1 MTFGHDAFT
10 HSFIAAPADNFAT
23 EGDIPIECP
32 EGQVG
37 VFNFT
42 IDQWE
47 CKPNPSSVTSEEEE
61 DEINGDTGDDDDD
74 SNDDIEC
81 KTSDCPPDH
90 VAIKTT
96 DAFGNPTCSC
106 QSTVA
111 IGEGLG
117 AVGKGIGM
125 LALGGIAVT
134 GIVIYGV
141 YRIIRG

>member
-1 MTFGHDAFT
+1 MTFGHDGFT
-10 HSFIAAPADNFAT
+10 HCYLAAPVHPFAA
-23 EGDIPIECP
+23 EDIPIECP

-42 IDQWE
+42 IDAWE
-47 CKPNPSSVTSEEEE
+47 CKP
-61 DEINGDTGDDDDD
+61 DTGTVNSDDDTGSDD
-74 SNDDIEC
+74 EDTGSDDLEC

-90 VAIKTT
+90 IAIKTT
-96 DAFGNPTCSC
+96 DADGNPTCSC

-117 AVGKGIGM
+117 AVGRGIGM
-125 LALGGIAVT
+125 LALGSIAVT

>member
-10 HSFIAAPADNFAT
+10 HCSLGVPAHPFAAD
-23 EGDIPIECP
+23 DMPIECP
-32 EGQVG
+32 EGQTA
-37 VFNFT
+37 VFSTNR
-42 IDQWE
+42 DQWE
-47 CKPNPSSVTSEEEE
+47 CRPTQGTITSEEEE
-61 DEINGDTGDDDDD
+61 DEINGDTGDDEDD
-74 SNDDIEC
+74 SNDEIEC

-106 QSTVA
+106 QSTAA

-117 AVGKGIGM
+117 AVGRGIGM
-125 LALGGIAVT
+125 LALGSIAVT

>member
-1 MTFGHDAFT
+1 MTFGHNSFT
-10 HSFIAAPADNFAT
+10 HSFIAAPAESLAAEDM
-23 EGDIPIECP
+23 PIECP

-37 VFNFT
+37 VFNFAR
-42 IDQWE
+42 DQWE
-47 CKPNPSSVTSEEEE
+47 CKPDTGSVTSEEEE

-81 KTSDCPPDH
+81 HTSDCPPDH

-96 DAFGNPTCSC
+96 DADGNPTCSC
-106 QSTVA
+106 QSTAA

-125 LALGGIAVT
+125 LAVGSIAVT

-141 YRIIRG
+141 CRIIRG

>member
-1 MTFGHDAFT
+1 MTFGHDSFT
-10 HSFIAAPADNFAT
+10 HSFIAPPADNFAT
-23 EGDIPIECP
+23 EDIPIECP

-47 CKPNPSSVTSEEEE
+47 CKPDTGSVTSEEEE
-61 DEINGDTGDDDDD
+61 DEINGETGDDAED

-106 QSTVA
+106 QSTAA

-117 AVGKGIGM
+117 AVGR
-125 LALGGIAVT
+125 GIARLAIAGVATT
-134 GIVIYGV
+134 GLIVYGIYRV
-141 YRIIRG
+141 IRG

>member
-1 MTFGHDAFT
+1 MTFGHDGFT
-10 HSFIAAPADNFAT
+10 HCYLAAPVHPFAA
-23 EGDIPIECP
+23 EDIPIECP

-42 IDQWE
+42 IDAWE
-47 CKPNPSSVTSEEEE
+47 CKPDTSTIP
-61 DEINGDTGDDDDD
+61 DDDTGSDDDDTG
-74 SNDDIEC
+74 SDDLEC

-90 VAIKTT
+90 IAIKTT
-96 DAFGNPTCSC
+96 DADGNPTCSC

-117 AVGKGIGM
+117 AVGRGIGM
-125 LALGGIAVT
+125 LALGSIAVT

>member
-10 HSFIAAPADNFAT
+10 HCSIGAQVHPFAA
-23 EGDIPIECP
+23 EDIPIECP

-47 CKPNPSSVTSEEEE
+47 CKPDTGSVTSEEEE

>member
-1 MTFGHDAFT
+1 MTFGHDSFT

-23 EGDIPIECP
+23 EDIPIECP
-32 EGQVG
+32 EGEVG

-42 IDQWE
+42 TDEWE
-47 CKPNPSSVTSEEEE
+47 CKPDTES
-61 DEINGDTGDDDDD
+61 NGDTGNGATGDDDDD

-96 DAFGNPTCSC
+96 DAAGNPTCSC

-141 YRIIRG
+141 YRIVRG

>member
-1 MTFGHDAFT
+1 MPFGHDGFT
-10 HSFIAAPADNFAT
+10 HCYLAAPVHPFAAEDT
-23 EGDIPIECP
+23 PIECP

-42 IDQWE
+42 TDAWE
-47 CKPNPSSVTSEEEE
+47 CKPDTSTIP
-61 DEINGDTGDDDDD
+61 DDDTGSDDEDTGSEDL
-74 SNDDIEC
+74 EC

-90 VAIKTT
+90 IAIKTT
-96 DAFGNPTCSC
+96 DADGNPTCSC

-117 AVGKGIGM
+117 AVGRGIGM